1 MEIYCPVPALKTSVV
16 KQALLEGWIGW
27 RWPGCGQMLEKV
39 VYFRKHPWQQVHQ
52 KLYGKETENLHR
64 KEYFKSDTMRFKADG
79 KRLLSY
85 CHFIT
90 FYCDLKALHKTIS
103 DIFRAIVK
111 LKCLCI
117 KTAMDIEQYLVFKI
131 KMYPPPT
138 PTHTHTGG
146 ARQAGDPSPSSS
158 EMYKYCTLARME
170 QAIFY
175 FFEL

>member
-1 MEIYCPVPALKTSVV
+1 M
-16 KQALLEGWIGW
+16 
-27 RWPGCGQMLEKV
+27 
-39 VYFRKHPWQQVHQ
+39 HQ